1 MSQQWLISIAI
12 VALAAIL
19 GLGVI
24 LIYNRLVKGR
34 QLVREGWSGIDVQL
48 KRRADLIPNL
58 VEVVRGYATHEQTL
72 LEELTRLRGATLQ
85 AATVAEHRDVADRMQ
100 AALQQLFVVAE
111 AYPNLK
117 ADQSFLGLQNELVN
131 LEDQIQMARRYYN
144 GTVRDQNIRIESF
157 PSNVVAGLFGFGIA
171 EYFGIEDGADR
182 QVPRARIG
190 GTGV

>member
-1 MSQQWLISIAI
+1 VGMVLLIVV
-12 VALAAIL
+12 VAAL

-24 LIYNRLVKGR
+24 LIFNRLVKGR

-58 VEVVRGYATHEQTL
+58 VEVVRGYAGHERNL
-72 LEELTRLRGATLQ
+72 LEELTRLRGATLH
-85 AATVAEHRDVADRMQ
+85 AASVGEHRDVAEKMQ

-111 AYPNLK
+111 SYPNLK
-117 ADQSFLGLQNELVN
+117 ADKIFLGLQDELVK

-157 PSNVVAGLFGFGIA
+157 PSNLVAGSFGFRLA
-171 EYFGIEDGADR
+171 EYFGIEDAGDR
-182 QVPRARIG
+182 QVPEVRVGRTAG
-190 GTGV
+190 

>member
-1 MSQQWLISIAI
+1 MPEQLSILVLIV
-12 VALAAIL
+12 VAVATL

-24 LIYNRLVKGR
+24 FIFNRLVKGR

-58 VEVVRGYATHEQTL
+58 VEVVRGYAGHERNL

-85 AATVAEHRDVADRMQ
+85 AASIAEHRDVAEKMQ
-100 AALQQLFVVAE
+100 AALQQLFVVVE
-111 AYPNLK
+111 AYPDLK
-117 ADQSFLGLQNELVN
+117 ADKSFLSLQDELVK

-157 PSNVVAGLFGFGIA
+157 PSNFVAGWFGFPLA
-171 EYFGIEDGADR
+171 EYFGIEDAVDR
-182 QVPRARIG
+182 QVPKVQAGRAG
-190 GTGV
+190 A

>member
-1 MSQQWLISIAI
+1 MPPQPLILIGIA
-12 VALAAIL
+12 ALAAIL

-24 LIYNRLVKGR
+24 LIFNRLVTGR

-58 VEVVRGYATHEQTL
+58 VEVVRGYANHERTL

-85 AATVAEHRDVADRMQ
+85 AATVAEQRDVADRMQ
-100 AALQQLFVVAE
+100 AALQRLFVVAE

-117 ADQSFLGLQNELVN
+117 ADQSFLSLQNELVN

-157 PSNVVAGLFGFGIA
+157 PSNLVAGLFGFGIA

>member
-1 MSQQWLISIAI
+1 MPQQLPILIVI
-12 VALAAIL
+12 VVLAAVL
-19 GLGVI
+19 GLGAVA
-24 LIYNRLVKGR
+24 IYNRLVKGR

-58 VEVVRGYATHEQTL
+58 VEVVRGYAGHERTV

-100 AALQQLFVVAE
+100 AALEQLFVVVE
-111 AYPNLK
+111 AYPDLK
-117 ADQSFLGLQNELVN
+117 ADKSFLSLQDELVK

-157 PSNVVAGLFGFGIA
+157 PSNVVAGWFGFRLA
-171 EYFGIEDGADR
+171 EYFGIEDATER
-182 QVPRARIG
+182 QVPKVQVG
-190 GTGV
+190 GAGG

>member
-171 EYFGIEDGADR
+171 EYFGIENGADR
-182 QVPRARIG
+182 QVPSARVG
-190 GTGV
+190 RTGA